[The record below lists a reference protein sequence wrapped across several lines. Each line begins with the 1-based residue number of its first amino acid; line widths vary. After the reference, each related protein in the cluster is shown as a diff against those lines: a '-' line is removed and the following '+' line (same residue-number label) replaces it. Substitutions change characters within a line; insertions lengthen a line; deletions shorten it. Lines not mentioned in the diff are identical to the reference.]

1 MSEIRFI
8 RPPKGPHLS
17 FDENWFVSKVRL
29 PHPRSIAALRQ
40 STTTANQ
47 IHAFRFLKDGLF
59 TKLVELE
66 LDNRQISEV
75 EILKIEKGEELD
87 PPKKHEKRKSTF
99 QVSHKFRFW
108 LADFIIS
115 RINDFFRNYLQHLRR
130 IENQSGGG
138 KMIRKMDQAQPFRR
152 IKIQDHLWKYMKK
165 RNSWLDQYVIFTL
178 GKIGSEVDKTV

>member
-8 RPPKGPHLS
+8 CPSKGSHLS

-29 PHPRSIAALRQ
+29 FHTLGLSDSLQ
-40 STTTANQ
+40 STANQ
-47 IHAFRFLKDGLF
+47 NHAFRFLKDGLF

-99 QVSHKFRFW
+99 QVSHAFW
-108 LADFIIS
+108 LTDFIIS

-130 IENQSGGG
+130 IENQSGGV
-138 KMIRKMDQAQPFRR
+138 KMIRKMDQARPFRR

-178 GKIGSEVDKTV
+178 GKIGSEVDQTV